1 MANMNIHELIKLLG
15 MIWEDLNLRIMKYL
29 LMKVIEY
36 PYVILMIKDIFFSTE
51 YILYHM
57 VTKIYQQE
65 TDKIIYLFF
74 VNS

>member
-1 MANMNIHELIKLLG
+1 MRGFKSKNHEIFTYESK
-15 MIWEDLNLRIMKYL
+15 
-29 LMKVIEY
+29 EY

-57 VTKIYQQE
+57 VTKICQQE
-65 TDKIIYLFF
+65 TDKIIYLLF